1 MKKLNDKSKS
11 QLDNF
16 PDKLSNGVQTKKL
29 LNSKN
34 IVSPDAS
41 EAIEIKPGLWIV
53 PNKKIKTKKELNT
66 FINDKLK
73 KFNIR

>member
-29 LNSKN
+29 LNSKK
-34 IVSPDAS
+34 IVSPDTS